1 MNTSQSF
8 ALERSTLRQTL
19 LQSSRAAAEAHG
31 ATELHVHG
39 SMGRGTADA
48 FSDLDLW
55 LTFPDDRIEAAIAGR
70 SGLYGAIGPILLT
83 HEAAANRP
91 IGGIYTLV
99 LYDTD
104 GGPMIIDWSLAPQHT
119 SHVPPVAIVIYEH
132 ISVPRGVPR
141 QDLEAVQPV
150 SRPERISWLICML
163 FAVIKVVARGD
174 DGGFPAFLEQ
184 AYRDIGTTYNMTGFR
199 VTSPT
204 SSGDIAAM
212 AHQLRPF
219 SNAGQASAITA
230 IERFL
235 ACLHIEIEPSTI
247 PLLAPRP

>member
-1 MNTSQSF
+1 MTPINTFPSF
-8 ALERSTLRQTL
+8 ALERSAHRQTL
-19 LQSSRAAAEAHG
+19 LQSGRAAAEAHG

-39 SMGRGTADA
+39 SMGRGKADA

-70 SGLYGAIGPILLT
+70 FGLYGAIGPILLT

-104 GGPMIIDWSLAPQHT
+104 GGPMIVDWCLAPRHT
-119 SHVPPVAIVIYEH
+119 SHVPPDALVIYEH
-132 ISVPRGVPR
+132 ISVPRGVPL
-141 QDLEAVQPV
+141 QDLESVQAV
-150 SRPERISWLICML
+150 SRSERISWLICML

-174 DGGFPAFLEQ
+174 DGSFPSFLGR
-184 AYRDIGTTYNMTGFR
+184 AYRDIGTTYNLTGFR

-204 SSGDIAAM
+204 SLGNIAAM
-212 AHQLRPF
+212 VRQLRPC
-219 SNAGQASAITA
+219 SNAEQASAITA

-235 ACLHIEIEPSTI
+235 ARLQDEIQW
-247 PLLAPRP
+247 